1 MMTSPVKAS
10 LASELRETSSA
21 SNVGS
26 KPSVLGTKP
35 SVLGSLRRL
44 VARVAAALPNR
55 ERRPT
60 PDMYTFTSRL
70 TTATSS
76 EDVARAIVGEVRSLL
91 DRDAALFL
99 VRGGELT
106 LCDTV
111 PDGAVPTLDEQFA
124 IAAFWNGRGSTTQ
137 DGDRH
142 TFVTV
147 PTCREALGLLF
158 VRARPGGP
166 AEPHRRNEE
175 LRLLGTLA
183 NQAAMT
189 LERVGLS
196 EQVQDA
202 RVQAEA
208 ERLRAALLSAVS
220 HDLKTPL
227 ASILGNI
234 SSVRE
239 YAHLYDAATRD
250 EMLASAQTEAERLSR
265 FVSNLLHMTRIDAG
279 AVRPAFEMVDLSDV
293 VGSAIKS
300 AGRLLDS
307 HWLRVDLDAD
317 LPMVRL
323 DCVLIDHVLVNL
335 LDNAAKYAPAG
346 SLIRIGARRVDG
358 CVRVEV
364 EDEGPGIRPEDLPY
378 VFDRFFRAGGD
389 RQPSGTGLGLAICR
403 SFLQSMKA
411 QITVRNRSDRSGA
424 VFSIEIPMT
433 EATLREPE
441 PLE

>member
-1 MMTSPVKAS
+1 MAS
-10 LASELRETSSA
+10 DLRERA
-21 SNVGS
+21 
-26 KPSVLGTKP
+26 PSPDGGP
-35 SVLGSLRRL
+35 
-44 VARVAAALPNR
+44 VAAV
-55 ERRPT
+55 RRAAKAATGRIAAWLRPRPV

-76 EDVARAIVGEVRSLL
+76 EEVARAIVGEVRAVL

-106 LCDTV
+106 LCDTA
-111 PDGAVPTLDEQFA
+111 PEGAVPTPEEQAA
-124 IAAFWNGRGSTTQ
+124 IAAYWSSRGTTGPKAAPQ
-137 DGDRH
+137 QP
-142 TFVTV
+142 TFVHV
-147 PTCREALGLLF
+147 PTCREPLGLLF
-158 VRARPGGP
+158 VRP
-166 AEPHRRNEE
+166 ASPAGDPSKERGSPETQ

-307 HWLRVDLDAD
+307 HWLRVDLDSD

-346 SLIRIGARRVDG
+346 SLIRIGARRADDG
-358 CVRVEV
+358 VRLEV
-364 EDEGPGIRPEDLPY
+364 EHEGPGIRIEDLPY

-403 SFLQSMKA
+403 SFLQTMNSR
-411 QITVRNRSDRSGA
+411 ITARNRTDRSGA
-424 VFSIEIPMT
+424 VFSIEIPIPE
-433 EATLREPE
+433 EALRGMGASPE
-441 PLE
+441 GCPHEVK